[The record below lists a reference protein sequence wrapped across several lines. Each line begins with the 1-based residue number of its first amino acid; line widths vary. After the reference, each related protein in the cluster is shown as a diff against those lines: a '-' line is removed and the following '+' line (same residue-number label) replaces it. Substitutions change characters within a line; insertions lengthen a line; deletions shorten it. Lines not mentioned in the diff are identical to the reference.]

1 MPRQVEFHSFM
12 PQHPASEPA
21 SSGSDAALDS
31 RRLHLF
37 VVSAREQSFAVAAQE
52 LNLSPSAISHSMKA
66 LEQDLGCTLFRR
78 IGPRVELT
86 AAGQRLLPL
95 AEGLLRQMQ
104 RLRQEVV
111 ALEAATRQLRV
122 AVPAMVCSGLLP
134 VVLPDFQDCFP
145 SVQLQ
150 VLTGIEAATALAAG
164 ELDLILTQPAE
175 VPAEMVQRELYRES
189 LGFYVAPFHLL
200 RQPGRI
206 GRAALAKHL
215 LLVTDEDSRRRVRGG
230 WTGTAG
236 DPPARIWLLP
246 GLHSV
251 RELARVGQGVAV
263 LPEWTL
269 GPAQDGLVRL
279 PVKDFPLERACVAC
293 WPRERP
299 LPWAAEVLLSLIEM
313 AAVERRSSG

>member
-1 MPRQVEFHSFM
+1 MS
-12 PQHPASEPA
+12 HPPAAEPGSNGSE
-21 SSGSDAALDS
+21 AALDS

-37 VVSAREQSFAVAAQE
+37 VVSAREQSFAVAASV

-66 LEQDLGCTLFRR
+66 LEQDLGCMLFRR

-95 AEGLLRQMQ
+95 AEGLLGQMQ

-150 VLTGIEAATALAAG
+150 VLTGVEAAAAFAAG
-164 ELDLILTQPAE
+164 EVDLMLAPPAE
-175 VPAEMVQRELYRES
+175 VPAGMVQRELYKET
-189 LGFYVAPFHLL
+189 LAIYVAPFHLL
-200 RQPGRI
+200 RQSGRPGRT
-206 GRAALAKHL
+206 ALAKHL
-215 LLVTDEDSRRRVRGG
+215 LLVTDDDARRRVIGA
-230 WTGTAG
+230 WTAEAG
-236 DPPARIWLLP
+236 DAPDRIWLLP

-263 LPEWTL
+263 LPDWTE
-269 GPAQDGLVRL
+269 GTAQEGLVRL
-279 PVKDFPLERACVAC
+279 PVPDLALERACVAC
-293 WPRERP
+293 WPREKP
-299 LPWAAEVLLSLIEM
+299 PAWAAEVLLSLIEM
-313 AAVERRSSG
+313 AAAERQGKKTG

>member
-111 ALEAATRQLRV
+111 ALEAATRQLQV

-150 VLTGIEAATALAAG
+150 VLTGLEAATALAAG
-164 ELDLILTQPAE
+164 ELDLILTPPAE

-206 GRAALAKHL
+206 GRTALAKHL
-215 LLVTDEDSRRRVRGG
+215 LLVTDEDSRRRVLGG
-230 WTGTAG
+230 WPGG
-236 DPPARIWLLP
+236 EPPGRIWLLP

-263 LPEWTL
+263 LPEWTQ

-279 PVKDFPLERACVAC
+279 PVDDFPLERACVAC

-313 AAVERRSSG
+313 AAAERRSPG

>member
-1 MPRQVEFHSFM
+1 
-12 PQHPASEPA
+12 
-21 SSGSDAALDS
+21 
-31 RRLHLF
+31 
-37 VVSAREQSFAVAAQE
+37 
-52 LNLSPSAISHSMKA
+52 MKA

-134 VVLPDFQDCFP
+134 VVLPDFKDCFP

-164 ELDLILTQPAE
+164 ELDLILTPPAE

-206 GRAALAKHL
+206 GRTALAKHL
-215 LLVTDEDSRRRVRGG
+215 LLVTDEDSRRRVMGG
-230 WTGTAG
+230 WTGTG
-236 DPPARIWLLP
+236 GEPPGRIWLLP

-263 LPEWTL
+263 LPEWTQ
-269 GPAQDGLVRL
+269 GPAQEGLVRL
-279 PVKDFPLERACVAC
+279 PVEDFPLERACVAC

-313 AAVERRSSG
+313 AAVERRSPG

>member
-1 MPRQVEFHSFM
+1 MAPFST
-12 PQHPASEPA
+12 SEPA
-21 SSGSDAALDS
+21 ASGSEAALDS

-37 VVSAREQSFAVAAQE
+37 VVSAREQSFAAAAQE

-111 ALEAATRQLRV
+111 ALEAATRRLRV

-150 VLTGIEAATALAAG
+150 VLTGVEAGAALAAG
-164 ELDLILTQPAE
+164 ELDLIITLPAE
-175 VPAEMVQRELYRES
+175 VPPEMVQRELYQES
-189 LGFYVAPFHLL
+189 LCFYVAPFHLL
-200 RQPGRI
+200 LQRKQTGRV
-206 GRAALAKHL
+206 ALGKHL
-215 LLVTDEDSRRRVRGG
+215 LLVTDEDARRRVAGG
-230 WTGTAG
+230 WTGRGEA
-236 DPPARIWLLP
+236 PPERIWLLP

-263 LPEWTL
+263 LPEWTQV
-269 GPAQDGLVRL
+269 PAQEGLVAL
-279 PVKDFPLERACVAC
+279 PVEDFPLRRACVAC
-293 WPRERP
+293 WPRSQP
-299 LPWAAEVLLSLIEM
+299 LSWAAEVLLSLIEM
-313 AAVERRSSG
+313 AAAERQT